1 MFSANDLAVFRGERL
16 VFRGL
21 GFALSAGGALLL
33 RGPNGAGKSSLL
45 RALAGLTPLA
55 AGRLLWNGED
65 ALEDLAVHASRIAW
79 LGHQDAVKPALTV
92 AEHVADRAALTALGL
107 EGYAQLRAQL
117 LSAGQKRRLAL
128 ARVVATKAPLW
139 LLDEPGNGLDTAS
152 DARLEGL
159 LAAHRVAGGMVVA
172 STHAALDLP
181 GADTLAL

>member
-1 MFSANDLAVFRGERL
+1 MFSANDLAVFRGEKL

-21 GFALSAGGALLL
+21 GFDLRAGGALLL

-55 AGRLLWNGED
+55 AGQLLWNGEA
-65 ALEDLAVHASRIAW
+65 ALEDLATHAGRIAW

-92 AEHVADRAALTALGL
+92 AEHVADRAALAALGL
-107 EGYAQLRAQL
+107 EGYAQLPARL

-128 ARVVATKAPLW
+128 ARVVTARAPLW
-139 LLDEPGNGLDTAS
+139 LLDEPANGLDAAS
-152 DARLEGL
+152 DARLAAL
-159 LAAHRVAGGMVVA
+159 LAAQRAAGGMVIA

-181 GADTLAL
+181 GAATLAL